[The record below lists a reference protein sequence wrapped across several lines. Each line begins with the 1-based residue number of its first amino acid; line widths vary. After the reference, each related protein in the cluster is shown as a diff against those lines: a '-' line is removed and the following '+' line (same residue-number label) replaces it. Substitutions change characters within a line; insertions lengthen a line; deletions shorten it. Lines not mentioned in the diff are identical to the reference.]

1 MCQVECWPGDHWALH
16 VDELDPRHAAILL
29 AMPVHDVVAPEVS
42 VRHREE
48 PPLPWRPRLRHQ
60 REEAIGQELG
70 QSRTPLL
77 VQQVSDLIH
86 GRFEEADVEGAE
98 RDNKIDPGLKNESRL
113 RWLHSLV
120 IAKKYGAGGRGGKKC

>member
-1 MCQVECWPGDHWALH
+1 MCQVECWPGDHRALH
-16 VDELDPRHAAILL
+16 VNELDPRHAPILL

-60 REEAIGQELG
+60 REEALGQELG
-70 QSRTPLL
+70 QGRTPLI

-98 RDNKIDPGLKNESRL
+98 RDDKIDQ
-113 RWLHSLV
+113 
-120 IAKKYGAGGRGGKKC
+120 C